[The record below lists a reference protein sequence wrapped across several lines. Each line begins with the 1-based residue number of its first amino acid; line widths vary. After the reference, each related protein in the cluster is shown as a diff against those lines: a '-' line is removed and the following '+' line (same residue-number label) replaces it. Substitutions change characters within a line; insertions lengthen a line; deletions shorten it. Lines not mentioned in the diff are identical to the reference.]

1 MTLMLEAPPSRRKC
15 VTFRTMISTG
25 DDGGGP
31 HLFAREQALHIQAIF
46 EVNGFC

>member
-1 MTLMLEAPPSRRKC
+1 
-15 VTFRTMISTG
+15 MISTG

-31 HLFAREQALHIQAIF
+31 HLFAREQPLDIQAIF